1 MTKPRHKKK
10 KDKGKKRE
18 GYEKADAPPYFIGF
32 QLPEHLREKLKAS
45 MNAKALKKAEVKWTP
60 NEELHLTLT
69 FLRSVHNNRLD
80 ELKSQI
86 KEAAKH
92 KALELQ
98 IKGLNILEKKDKW
111 ILVLDVTMTRAL
123 SDLRDGVIG
132 AANDAGLDPVNRRG
146 FSPHIKIGEIARPQT
161 KKQAGRIDAFL
172 NANYGKMSGKIDARD
187 ISLMRSS
194 DGTKPYEIILTEPF
208 QRL

>member
-1 MTKPRHKKK
+1 MAMAKHKKK
-10 KDKGKKRE
+10 KDKGKKQ
-18 GYEKADAPPYFIGF
+18 GYENPEAPPYFIGF
-32 QLPEHLREKLKAS
+32 QLPEELQGKLAKS
-45 MNAKALKKAEVKWTP
+45 LHTKALKQSQVKWTP
-60 NEELHLTLT
+60 SEELHLTLT
-69 FLRSVHNNRLD
+69 FLRSVHNDQLD
-80 ELKSQI
+80 ELKSQL

-111 ILVLDVTMTRAL
+111 IIVLDIPMTKAL
-123 SDLRDGVIG
+123 SNLRNGVIA
-132 AANDAGLDPVNRRG
+132 AANEAGLDSVNRRG
-146 FSPHIKIGEIARPQT
+146 FTPHIKIGEIARPQT

-194 DGTKPYEIILTEPF
+194 DGKKPYEVVLTEPF